1 MKFGSGE
8 TMTSFEAGTTAYLA
22 RIQEVCGPSQPPRS
36 LEERRDNFDRR
47 CAVWRRPPPDTLS
60 VRDWSVNLPGREVPV
75 RLYRRKDA
83 RLPAVILYLHGG
95 GFVNGSIDTHDTVT
109 WSLAEATGALV
120 ISVQYRR
127 PPENPFPAATDDA
140 LAVLDWVRASG
151 DFLGAD
157 VARVAIAGDSAGG
170 CVAAALAILVRDRG
184 RPPVR
189 MQALLYP
196 CIDTDVDTPA
206 YDDNKDPFVSR
217 EGMRFYWKNYLE
229 GRIDTTDPVAV
240 PSRASNLA
248 GLAPAYVLTAEHDPL
263 RVEGE
268 AYAERLLA
276 AGVPTTLRRAPGTIH
291 GLLRARFASPL
302 CQQEFDV
309 FADALRRALAA

>member
-1 MKFGSGE
+1 MG
-8 TMTSFEAGTTAYLA
+8 FEPGTQAYLS
-22 RIQEVCGPSQPPRS
+22 RISEVCGPPRPPRS

-47 CAVWRRPPPDTLS
+47 CAVWRRPWPDTLA
-60 VRDWSVNLPGREVPV
+60 VRDWSIALPGREIPV

-83 RLPAVILYLHGG
+83 SRPAVILYMHGG

-120 ISVQYRR
+120 VSVHYRR
-127 PPENPFPAATDDA
+127 PPENPFPAATDDS
-140 LAVLDWVRASG
+140 LAALDWVRRGAA
-151 DFLGAD
+151 FLDAD
-157 VARVAIAGDSAGG
+157 VARVAVAGDSAGG
-170 CVAAALAILVRDRG
+170 CLAAALALQVRDRG
-184 RPPVR
+184 RPPLR

-206 YDDNKDPFVSR
+206 YENNKDPFVSR
-217 EGMRFYWKNYLE
+217 EGMRFYWDKYLE

-240 PSRASNLA
+240 PMRARDLA
-248 GLAPAYVLTAEHDPL
+248 SLAPAYVLTAEFDPL

-268 AYAERLLA
+268 AYARRLLD
-276 AGVPTTLRRAPGTIH
+276 AGVPTTCRRVPGTIH

-302 CQQEFDV
+302 CQAEFDRL
-309 FADALRRALAA
+309 ADALKSALA